1 MKPDSQKN
9 RFSEINLPEIEN
21 SVKTVLDKIRP
32 YLRIDGGDIHLVK
45 VTTDGFVELR
55 LTGSCSTCPL
65 KPMTLRAGIE
75 RAIMHEIPQI
85 KRIESIS

>member
-1 MKPDSQKN
+1 MEQ
-9 RFSEINLPEIEN
+9 FSLRDFITEINPGELEN
-21 SVKTVLDKIRP
+21 KIKTVLGKIRQ
-32 YLRIDGGDIHLVK
+32 YLQIDGGDIQFVK
-45 VTTDGFVELR
+45 VTADGFVELR

-85 KRIESIS
+85 KRIESVS